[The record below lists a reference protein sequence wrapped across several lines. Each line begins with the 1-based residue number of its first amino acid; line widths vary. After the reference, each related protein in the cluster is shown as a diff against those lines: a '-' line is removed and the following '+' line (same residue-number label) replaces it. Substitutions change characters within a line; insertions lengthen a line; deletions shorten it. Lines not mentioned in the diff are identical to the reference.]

1 MYYHGTNSNLEFNTL
16 ELNNLGL
23 LWVTKDKQAAFKYA
37 SKYYNQGIQR
47 IFHINLKGEVLDFT
61 DKNNEVVKE
70 IIQKIKSSYLFDI
83 EKHWES
89 SAAFDILE
97 SNLWIIDDIK
107 TKGYVGIHLLDR
119 AVGLDHTSIALFNDN
134 YIIEEIEYL

>member
-16 ELNNLGL
+16 ELNDLGL

-47 IFHINLKGEVLDFT
+47 IFHINIKGEVLDFT
-61 DKNNEVVKE
+61 DKNNEAVNE

-89 SAAFDILE
+89 SAAFDVLE

-107 TKGYVGIHLLDR
+107 AKGYVGIHLLDR
-119 AVGLDHTSIALFNDN
+119 ASGLDHTSIALFSDN
-134 YIIEEIEYL
+134 YTIEEIEYL